1 MSDDNFN
8 SKSVVGTF
16 DTIKHCWSITGYHKP
31 IVNLKEII
39 MELKTITD
47 TLLTGDADLL
57 ESQVK
62 AALDAGTAPKV
73 ILNDAL
79 IPGMD
84 IVGERM
90 ESGEMFIPEV
100 LMSAQA
106 MAGTVEIL
114 KPLLADG
121 DIVSA
126 GKVVIGTVQGDLH
139 DIGKNLVAM
148 MLESAGFEVID
159 LGVDVSP
166 EKFVEAASTNDA
178 NFIALSALLTTTM
191 DTMRRT
197 IALIEEKGLKDKVKV
212 LVGGAP
218 VNQAFAD
225 EIGAAGY
232 AADAGSAS
240 KLAKTMN

>member
-1 MSDDNFN
+1 
-8 SKSVVGTF
+8 
-16 DTIKHCWSITGYHKP
+16 
-31 IVNLKEII
+31 
-39 MELKTITD
+39 MELKTITE
-47 TLLTGDADLL
+47 TLLTGDDVLL
-57 ESQVK
+57 NAQVK
-62 AALDAGTAPKV
+62 AALDEGLAPKD
-73 ILNDAL
+73 ILNEAL

-106 MAGTVEIL
+106 MASVVEVL

-121 DIVSA
+121 DLVSA

-166 EKFVEAASTNDA
+166 EQFVEAVSANDA

-197 IALIEEKGLKDKVKV
+197 ISLVEEKGLKDKVKV

-225 EIGAAGY
+225 EIGADGY

-240 KLAKTMN
+240 KLAKTMLV